1 MKFSNLSPITLSEA
15 SDAFASQSS
24 NRIIDALLRLS
35 HFPIEYNQT
44 ERACLTY
51 LDSKDFNVRRIAV
64 LALGHL
70 ARTCGFIDKGKIIP
84 ILNAMSQDPTISGTV
99 EDALDDLE
107 IFAR

>member
-1 MKFSNLSPITLSEA
+1 VEFINLDPITLSEA

-35 HFPIEYNQT
+35 HFPIEYDQT
-44 ERACLTY
+44 EQACLTY
-51 LDSKDFNVRRIAV
+51 LDSEDFEVRRIAV

-70 ARTCGFIDKGKIIP
+70 ARTCRFIDKGKIIP
-84 ILNAMSQDPTISGTV
+84 ILKAMGKDPTISGTV
-99 EDALDDLE
+99 EDALDDIE

>member
-1 MKFSNLSPITLSEA
+1 VEFINLDPITFSEA

-35 HFPIEYNQT
+35 HFPIEYDQT
-44 ERACLTY
+44 EQACLTY
-51 LDSKDFNVRRIAV
+51 LNSEDSELRRVAV

-70 ARTCGFIDKGKIIP
+70 ARTCRFINKDKIIP
-84 ILNAMSQDPTISGTV
+84 ILKAMGKDPAISGTV
-99 EDALDDLE
+99 EDALDDIE